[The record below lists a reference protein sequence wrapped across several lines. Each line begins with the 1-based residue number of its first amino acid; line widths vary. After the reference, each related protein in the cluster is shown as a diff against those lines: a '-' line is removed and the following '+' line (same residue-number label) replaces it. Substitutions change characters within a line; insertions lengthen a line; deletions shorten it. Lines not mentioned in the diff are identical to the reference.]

1 MTRQFRKRE
10 DLHLVII
17 PGMGRLRPNQILSG
31 DQYAKFVPHLLEE
44 VLPAKSVAPVVPAV
58 VAPAVPTPAAPV
70 PELVVKKSSP
80 PPVETPAPVEEAVLF
95 VEEPVE
101 APVVEAPAEAPAEE
115 PSEDSEED
123 TDSELEDGEAEGEP
137 APAEHHQHA
146 GTVAAPPRRKRGRP
160 RKGS

>member
-44 VLPAKSVAPVVPAV
+44 VLPAKSAAPVVPAA
-58 VAPAVPTPAAPV
+58 VAPAPAAPV

-80 PPVETPAPVEEAVLF
+80 PPVVEETPAPVEAEAVLF
-95 VEEPVE
+95 VEEPV
-101 APVVEAPAEAPAEE
+101 VEAPAEAPVEE
-115 PSEDSEED
+115 SEDSEED
-123 TDSELEDGEAEGEP
+123 TDSELEDGGEAEGEP